1 MKKERRERVKEGGER
16 EREREREKRW
26 ACIAEK
32 KEEERTT

>member
-1 MKKERRERVKEGGER
+1 MKKERRERVKEGGR